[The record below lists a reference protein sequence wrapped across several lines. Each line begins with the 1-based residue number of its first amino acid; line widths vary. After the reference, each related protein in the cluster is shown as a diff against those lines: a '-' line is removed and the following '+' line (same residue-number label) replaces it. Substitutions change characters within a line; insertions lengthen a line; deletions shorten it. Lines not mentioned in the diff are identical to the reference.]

1 MTHFLNIALA
11 QVEGNPEP
19 EENLI
24 TARKFAVEASSKGA
38 DILVFPEMF
47 MALPQKRDSLA
58 EVAETAD
65 GHFCKSLGELALE
78 YNLFIVAGLWE
89 KIPES
94 RLVKN
99 AAVIIS
105 PNGKIL
111 TVYRKLH
118 LFNALNVRES
128 DTMMQGDE
136 LPEIVNIK
144 GFNITLAI
152 CYDLRFPELFR
163 NLAFRGAD
171 LVIVP
176 SGWYAGLLKEDHWL
190 TLLRARAIENT
201 FYVAGANLTGSLFC
215 GRSTVF
221 DPFGVPKASAGE
233 GTELLSVQIESGR
246 IDEVRSKLP
255 ALKHCRT
262 DLTIRGMLKP

>member
-11 QVEGNPEP
+11 QVEGSPKPED
-19 EENLI
+19 NLI
-24 TARKFAVEASSKGA
+24 TARRFAADASSKGA

-47 MALPQKRDSLA
+47 MALPQKTDSLTD
-58 EVAETAD
+58 VAEATD
-65 GHFCKSLGELALE
+65 GHFSREMGKIAGE
-78 YNLFIVAGLWE
+78 YHLFIVAGLWE

-94 RLVKN
+94 RLVRN
-99 AAVIIS
+99 AAVMLS
-105 PNGKIL
+105 PDGKIL

-118 LFNALNVRES
+118 LFNALNGRES
-128 DTMMQGDE
+128 DTMAPGDE
-136 LPEIVNIK
+136 LPAIVKIK
-144 GFNITLAI
+144 GFNVSLAI

-163 NLAFRGAD
+163 NIAFRGAE

-201 FYVAGANLTGSLFC
+201 IYVAGANLTGSAFC

-233 GTELLSVQIESGR
+233 GVELLAARIESGR

-262 DLTIRGMLKP
+262 DLLKP